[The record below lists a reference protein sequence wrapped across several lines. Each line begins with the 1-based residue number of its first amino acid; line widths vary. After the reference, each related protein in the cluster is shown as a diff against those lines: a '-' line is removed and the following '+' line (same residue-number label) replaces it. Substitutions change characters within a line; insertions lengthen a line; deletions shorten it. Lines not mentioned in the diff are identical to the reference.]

1 MIEFKFIRWKNFLSY
16 GEVLTEIPLSGNK
29 ATLIIGDNGAGKSTM
44 IDALCYGL
52 YGKAF
57 RDIATPQ
64 LINTVNSNHMEV
76 EIEFKIGRHVY
87 LVKRG
92 LKPRYFEVY
101 QDNKLLNQDA
111 SARDYQEI
119 LEKQILKIN
128 HKSFKQIIV
137 LGSSS
142 FIPFMQLKSTDRK
155 EVIEDLLDIGI
166 FSVMGM
172 LLKDK
177 VSGTNEQLSNIDSQ
191 LLLMDDRIGMIHEN
205 IDRLQSQQEDDIKA
219 RQQTIKQAEDQI
231 AEIEST
237 INELNKVITA
247 LEEQLTDIDRLKRDQ
262 NQATKI
268 YDKMLSKV
276 ERLKKEV
283 NFYKNNDTC
292 PTCLQ
297 PMDENHKHNNIEQ
310 RNTESREVEVG
321 ADDLKKIIED
331 FDNKIDINLKLQKE
345 ITNQQHKIIDNQSI
359 VNSKNMLINDL
370 KQQLNIVQS
379 STKMIDADRKKLDI
393 LQNEREEIYRSK
405 AELVRH
411 KNTLSIATR
420 LLKDTGIKSKI
431 VKQYVPVINKLI
443 NKYLAA
449 MDFYVQFELDEQFNE
464 TIKSR
469 YRDQFSYASF
479 SEGEKM
485 RIDLALLFTWRAIAK
500 LKNSA
505 STNLLIM
512 DEVFDSSL
520 DSTGTDEFMKIVMD
534 IVSDTN
540 VYIISHKTDQL
551 VDRFT
556 NVIRFEKHKNF
567 SRMVA

>member
-16 GEVLTEIPLSGNK
+16 GEVLTEVPLSGNK
-29 ATLIIGDNGAGKSTM
+29 ATLVIGDNGAGKSTI

-57 RDIATPQ
+57 REIATPQ
-64 LINTVNSNHMEV
+64 LINTVNTNHMEV
-76 EIEFKIGRHVY
+76 EVEFMIGHHVY
-87 LVKRG
+87 LVRRG
-92 LKPRYFEVY
+92 LKPRFFEVY
-101 QDNKLLNQDA
+101 KDDSLLNQDA
-111 SARDYQEI
+111 SARDYQET

-142 FIPFMQLKSTDRK
+142 FIPFMQLKSSDRK

-166 FSVMGM
+166 FSIMGL

-177 VSGTNEQLSNIDSQ
+177 VSDTKQVLTEIGQALFMADERIDA
-191 LLLMDDRIGMIHEN
+191 IHEN
-205 IDRLQSQQEDDIKA
+205 IDRLQAHQEENIKA
-219 RQQTIKQAEDQI
+219 RKEVISQAEK
-231 AEIEST
+231 EIKDIEFK
-237 INELNKVITA
+237 IKNLNDVITA
-247 LEEQLTDIDRLKRDQ
+247 LEEQAADVDGLKKDQ
-262 NQATKI
+262 NKASRI
-268 YDKMLSKV
+268 YDKMLTKV
-276 ERLKKEV
+276 NRLKKEV
-283 NFYKNNDTC
+283 DFYKNNDTC

-297 PMDENHKHNNIEQ
+297 PMDENHKHGNIEQ
-310 RNTESREVEVG
+310 RNKESQEVEDGVDG
-321 ADDLKKIIED
+321 LKTIIED
-331 FDNKIDINLKLQKE
+331 YENKIGLNLEIQQK
-345 ITNQQHKIIDNQSI
+345 ITEHQHMVIDHQSI
-359 VNSKNMLINDL
+359 VNSKNMLINNYKEEL
-370 KQQLNIVQS
+370 STVKS
-379 STKMIDADRKKLDI
+379 STKMIDDDRKKLDI
-393 LQNEREEIYRSK
+393 LLNDREEIYKSR
-405 AELVRH
+405 AENVRH
-411 KNTLSIATR
+411 SNTLSIASR
-420 LLKDTGIKSKI
+420 LLKDSGIKSKI

-469 YRDQFSYASF
+469 YRDQFSYPSF

-540 VYIISHKTDQL
+540 VFIISHKTDQL

-567 SRMVA
+567 SRMVL